1 MANPNSSPIIEL
13 TSLKKVN
20 PPCCICYVQKA
31 NKSIVEYKCGQCQ
44 EGVVCLD
51 CAAKLWKT
59 NSRHRCP
66 ICNFS
71 PTPPDTWY
79 KSYDVEMGYIRPPSI
94 DENEAEN
101 NGEEN
106 EQIDGRGLLCAQRER
121 GLLCYKEN
129 LLLLCII
136 IIFGLFISFIIGTV
150 FKAVKGEC
158 AWNCKDENM
167 GLTIGSSIAYG
178 IIGIPVI
185 ILCLSMVALVIGI
198 IYETIIGC
206 LIKIRREINN
216 YEVNNGVRLRDVCEQ
231 IILHKVKTFVLFV
244 CFTVASFCTG
254 TLFKIANE
262 MCYWKCKDEAIAFTI
277 FTSTLVGMP
286 ILLMSMI
293 FILIVFA
300 CISMCFIVCMEMGT
314 PNH

>member
-1 MANPNSSPIIEL
+1 MANPNSSPILEL
-13 TSLKKVN
+13 TSLEKET
-20 PPCCICYVQKA
+20 PPCCICYVQKP

-44 EGVVCLD
+44 EGIVCLD

-66 ICNFS
+66 ICNYS

-79 KSYDVEMGYIRPPSI
+79 KSYDVEMGYIHPPNNEETMENG
-94 DENEAEN
+94 DEQIQPPVRIEN
-101 NGEEN
+101 NN
-106 EQIDGRGLLCAQRER
+106 HYYNRNHTLISLF
-121 GLLCYKEN
+121 
-129 LLLLCII
+129 
-136 IIFGLFISFIIGTV
+136 IIFGIFVSFLVGTLFKIAEGT
-150 FKAVKGEC
+150 C
-158 AWNCKDENM
+158 AWNCKDEHVSV
-167 GLTIGSSIAYG
+167 TITTS
-178 IIGIPVI
+178 
-185 ILCLSMVALVIGI
+185 
-198 IYETIIGC
+198 TIIGAAAIMLYKIITTLTVSIFKIIKQAISDC
-206 LIKIRREINN
+206 IMKIRREINN

-231 IILHKVKTFVLFV
+231 IILHKVKTFVLFA

>member
-13 TSLKKVN
+13 TSLEKCK
-20 PPCCICYVQKA
+20 PPCCICYVQNP

-44 EGVVCLD
+44 EGIVCLD

-79 KSYDVEMGYIRPPSI
+79 KSYDVEMGYIRPPNEETMENG
-94 DENEAEN
+94 DEQIQPHVRIEN
-101 NGEEN
+101 NN
-106 EQIDGRGLLCAQRER
+106 HYYNRNHTLISLF
-121 GLLCYKEN
+121 
-129 LLLLCII
+129 
-136 IIFGLFISFIIGTV
+136 IIFGIFVSFLVGTLFKIAQGT
-150 FKAVKGEC
+150 C
-158 AWNCKDENM
+158 AWNCKDEHVSV
-167 GLTIGSSIAYG
+167 TITTS
-178 IIGIPVI
+178 
-185 ILCLSMVALVIGI
+185 
-198 IYETIIGC
+198 TIIGAAAIILYKIITTLTVRVFKIIKQAISDC
-206 LIKIRREINN
+206 IMKIRREINN
-216 YEVNNGVRLRDVCEQ
+216 YEVNNGVRLWDVCKQ
-231 IILHKVKTFVLFV
+231 IILHKVKSFALFV
-244 CFTVASFCTG
+244 CFTIASFCTG